1 MIYLEKE
8 RFLMGL
14 PLKAIKRALGI
25 ILTVVLLF
33 VLVRVGYII
42 ASAYMKVPEDYPGS
56 VWVSED
62 PEILMQI
69 PEEGSPQGLHYIE
82 TYITRDGETQ
92 RVDFPIYVPF
102 GFASIDE
109 YVEKFSTQPIKYT
122 PSLLS
127 GTTLFT
133 SKKKVIILV
142 EDDRLYDGAYRF
154 IVLRREK

>member
-1 MIYLEKE
+1 MRKFI
-8 RFLMGL
+8 
-14 PLKAIKRALGI
+14 I
-25 ILTVVLLF
+25 ILVSLPITVISLF
-33 VLVRVGYII
+33 ILVRVGYII

-56 VWVSED
+56 VWVSDD

-69 PEEGSPQGLHYIE
+69 PEEGSPQGLPYIE
-82 TYITRDGETQ
+82 TYITRDGEAQ

-109 YVEKFSTQPIKYT
+109 YVENFSTRPIEYT

-142 EDDRLYDGAYRF
+142 EEDRLYNGAYRF
-154 IVLRREK
+154 IVLHREK